1 MGGAAGSGV
10 TPVEKVITLLEDLKA
25 ELETEGAE
33 EGKAYDEFA
42 CFCKSSHEEK
52 TRSIEELE
60 ASVASLSA
68 EYRPSLEIY
77 WSIASA

>member
-1 MGGAAGSGV
+1 MTSSSDIAFSQLYRIDGKEV
-10 TPVEKVITLLEDLKA
+10 T
-25 ELETEGAE
+25 
-33 EGKAYDEFA
+33 YDEFA